1 MEIGKLKSEIKKLK
15 LHCKT
20 LDEEK
25 EFYHRAALDA
35 KRQNKIL
42 KVAFGR
48 LQGELEI
55 KKETINK
62 ITEVSKDQIM
72 DDVYTKLNKVASA
85 NLEPDVDTFL
95 TSMKGVHDKSIEL
108 P

>member
-1 MEIGKLKSEIKKLK
+1 MLSKEAQGSDMEIGKLKAEIKKLK
-15 LHCKT
+15 LKCKT

-72 DDVYTKLNKVASA
+72 DDVY
-85 NLEPDVDTFL
+85 
-95 TSMKGVHDKSIEL
+95 
-108 P
+108 